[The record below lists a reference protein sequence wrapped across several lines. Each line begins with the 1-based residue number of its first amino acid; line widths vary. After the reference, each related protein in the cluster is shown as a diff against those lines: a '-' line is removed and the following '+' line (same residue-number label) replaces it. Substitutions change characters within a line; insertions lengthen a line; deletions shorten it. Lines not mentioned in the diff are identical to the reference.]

1 MQIIFDIETIPSQRP
16 DARELA
22 RTTIKPS
29 AALKKPESIAAW
41 WANEADAA
49 TDEAY
54 RKQSL
59 DGGLAGEI
67 VSIAAVTDDGKQW
80 VMCRTQDQF
89 ESTLLTAFGVQVG
102 QWIDE
107 EAAAV
112 REGYNYAADPY
123 LVAHNASFDLGFLW
137 RRAIVNGVRLPFKV
151 PAPSARAGKD
161 YGDTMALWSG
171 YGGRVSL
178 DALCR
183 ALSVP
188 SPKDGGID
196 GAGVY
201 DAWKA
206 GQYEA
211 IAAYNLKDAIATA
224 EVWHRL
230 NGGTATWAA

>member
-1 MQIIFDIETIPSQRP
+1 MQIIFDIETVPSQRP

-22 RTTIKPS
+22 RATIKPS

-49 TDEAY
+49 TEDAY
-54 RKQSL
+54 RKQAL

-67 VSIAAVTDDGKQW
+67 VSIAAVTDCGKQW

-89 ESTLLTAFGVQVG
+89 EATLLTAFGAQVN

-112 REGYNYAADPY
+112 AEGFNYAADPFFI
-123 LVAHNASFDLGFLW
+123 AHNASFDLGFLW

-151 PAPSARAGKD
+151 PGPLARAGKD
-161 YGDTMALWSG
+161 YGDTMTMWAG
-171 YGGRVSL
+171 YGQRVSL

-183 ALSVP
+183 ALGIE

-196 GAGVY
+196 GAGVF
-201 DAWKA
+201 DAWLA
-206 GQYEA
+206 GQYED
-211 IAAYNLKDAIATA
+211 IATYNLRDALATA

-230 NGGTATWAA
+230 NGGAATWAA